1 MGSTVRLGHPFVSN
15 PGAGGTAGRTAKNG
29 STFAQ
34 NCFVTELCNVRLW
47 YIKAPVR
54 EFNFVSPTLIQGTS
68 LAKNIS
74 RNSSDVGEG
83 AQPLKL
89 QILTDSPCVNWHC

>member
-1 MGSTVRLGHPFVSN
+1 MGSTVRLGYPFVSN
-15 PGAGGTAGRTAKNG
+15 PKAGGMAGRTAKSG
-29 STFAQ
+29 SKFAR
-34 NCFVTELCNVRLW
+34 NCFVTKLCNVRLW
-47 YIKAPVR
+47 YIKARVR

-74 RNSSDVGEG
+74 RNSSDVGDG

-89 QILTDSPCVNWHC
+89 QIPTDSPWVNRRC